1 MAKYRHIV
9 FDVDGTLIDTRDC
22 ILYSLQEMLMTVKG
36 ERYEIEDLKFVL
48 ANTSVK
54 NMHLLGVEEEK
65 IPGAVEMWVANEEK
79 NIDMI
84 RIFDGIEELLEK
96 LEKKGAGLNLTW
108 EVRDGIRNHRTSGHP
123 STLEGKIV
131 RLSDKIAYINHD
143 IDDALRAGILKE
155 ADVPA
160 EYREVLGDTIRERL
174 NALIHDIVIHSQG
187 KDDIVMSPEMEKAMR
202 GMRNFLFENVYHNPL
217 AKREEK
223 KVRHL
228 LQELYQYYIEHP
240 LELSEEYLNLMDAG
254 QEKERVVCDYIAGM
268 TDQYAMQAFADLYIP
283 KAWPVK

>member
-96 LEKKGAGLNLTW
+96 LEKKGCTLGVVTS
-108 EVRDGIRNHRTSGHP
+108 RT
-123 STLEGKIV
+123 
-131 RLSDKIAYINHD
+131 
-143 IDDALRAGILKE
+143 
-155 ADVPA
+155 
-160 EYREVLGDTIRERL
+160 
-174 NALIHDIVIHSQG
+174 
-187 KDDIVMSPEMEKAMR
+187 
-202 GMRNFLFENVYHNPL
+202 
-217 AKREEK
+217 REE
-223 KVRHL
+223 
-228 LQELYQYYIEHP
+228 
-240 LELSEEYLNLMDAG
+240 LELSDTEFRYWERQLCKDPKVRYKRIK
-254 QEKERVVCDYIAGM
+254 EKIKRIA
-268 TDQYAMQAFADLYIP
+268 I
-283 KAWPVK
+283 KR

>member
-96 LEKKGAGLNLTW
+96 LEKKG
-108 EVRDGIRNHRTSGHP
+108 
-123 STLEGKIV
+123 STLGV
-131 RLSDKIAYINHD
+131 VTSR
-143 IDDALRAGILKE
+143 
-155 ADVPA
+155 
-160 EYREVLGDTIRERL
+160 T
-174 NALIHDIVIHSQG
+174 
-187 KDDIVMSPEMEKAMR
+187 
-202 GMRNFLFENVYHNPL
+202 
-217 AKREEK
+217 REE
-223 KVRHL
+223 
-228 LQELYQYYIEHP
+228 
-240 LELSEEYLNLMDAG
+240 LELVLDQLPIRKYFSICICADDTKEHKPSAQPLLKYMELSGARKEEPSISETALQIWHAPQCGSGLCSCGMGRTGNRSG
-254 QEKERVVCDYIAGM
+254 CDLSRRETG
-268 TDQYAMQAFADLYIP
+268 TT
-283 KAWPVK
+283 

>member
-84 RIFDGIEELLEK
+84 RVPDRIEELLEK
-96 LEKKGAGLNLTW
+96 LEKKKGSAPVCNIKNTRELELVLDQPDTENIFDMHMPISPK
-108 EVRDGIRNHRTSGHP
+108 EHKP
-123 STLEGKIV
+123 S
-131 RLSDKIAYINHD
+131 AQ
-143 IDDALRAGILKE
+143 
-155 ADVPA
+155 PA
-160 EYREVLGDTIRERL
+160 EIYGTVRSGKKKPSIYRRQR
-174 NALIHDIVIHSQG
+174 
-187 KDDIVMSPEMEKAMR
+187 
-202 GMRNFLFENVYHNPL
+202 
-217 AKREEK
+217 
-223 KVRHL
+223 
-228 LQELYQYYIEHP
+228 
-240 LELSEEYLNLMDAG
+240 
-254 QEKERVVCDYIAGM
+254 
-268 TDQYAMQAFADLYIP
+268 
-283 KAWPVK
+283 